1 MAQNVIET
9 IQEDW
14 SKIYLYAEVSE
25 DVRKS
30 YFFYYPIGS
39 NEHTYSHDIPDV
51 FDMEDDDYDQL
62 WYDLLDL
69 LQDLWN
75 EFKLNAE
82 GPWSNL
88 TLILDNEGNFN
99 IDYNYDDL
107 SEVDPHE
114 QQIIW
119 EYNVLGFKPDLM
131 KTSNC

>member
-1 MAQNVIET
+1 
-9 IQEDW
+9 
-14 SKIYLYAEVSE
+14 
-25 DVRKS
+25 
-30 YFFYYPIGS
+30 
-39 NEHTYSHDIPDV
+39 
-51 FDMEDDDYDQL
+51 MEDDDYDQL